1 MYKNKYTFEPKYSK
15 VVYPALDGPENF
27 RNWKVAM
34 RPITF
39 HYSINRQQP
48 ALIPKVSKVKA
59 DQGLLTG

>member
-1 MYKNKYTFEPKYSK
+1 MYKNKYTFESKYSK
-15 VVYPALDGPENF
+15 VVYTALDDPENF
-27 RNWKVAM
+27 RNWKVTT

-48 ALIPKVSKVKA
+48 VLIPKVPKVKA

>member
-15 VVYPALDGPENF
+15 VVYPALDDPENF
-27 RNWKVAM
+27 RNWKVAT

-39 HYSINRQQP
+39 YYSFNRQQ
-48 ALIPKVSKVKA
+48 ATLIPKVSKVKA